1 MYSYFL
7 ITHVYFI
14 CYSILWKLFIAIRSL
29 FNWSLNWKL
38 YLVENYTKKP
48 ICVRI
53 IIFVIYSNKLSLF
66 ATDKI
71 PIPFLIKSCPST
83 TIMYPVESKYQLL
96 LQSSLIRHVRY
107 KWSYYHTE
115 RVGKCSKTTFPF
127 LFQHTLTGHC
137 GKVMAAKFLGEPSK
151 VVTGSYDRTLKI
163 WDLRSKACK

>member
-1 MYSYFL
+1 MK
-7 ITHVYFI
+7 IG
-14 CYSILWKLFIAIRSL
+14 
-29 FNWSLNWKL
+29 WKL
-38 YLVENYTKKP
+38 YQILS
-48 ICVRI
+48 I
-53 IIFVIYSNKLSLF
+53 ISKTNMCTYYYYFRNLYSPGIKFYWNKIL
-66 ATDKI
+66 AI
-71 PIPFLIKSCPST
+71 IVT
-83 TIMYPVESKYQLL
+83 TITCVHPVESKYQLL
-96 LQSSLIRHVRY
+96 LQSSLIRHVQY